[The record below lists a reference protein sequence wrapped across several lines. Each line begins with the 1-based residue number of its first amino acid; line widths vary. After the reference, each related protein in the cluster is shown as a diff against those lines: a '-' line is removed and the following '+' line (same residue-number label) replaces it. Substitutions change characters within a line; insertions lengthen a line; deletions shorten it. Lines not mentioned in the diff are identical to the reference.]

1 MSQTG
6 GRLIEILE
14 RVARSSEPL
23 GLMEVAEQTG
33 LDKSTTSRLLSFM
46 HKRQLVVRDPVTRR
60 YTVGPALLSLAAF
73 ALQGSDLRRVTRPYL
88 ERIRDLT
95 GETVSLHLRVGG
107 ERVCVDG
114 VESPHVVRRV
124 LPLGQP
130 IPLYSGPSG
139 KVILAYLPKA
149 EIEKISKSAHL
160 PTEAHAVLARQLDEI
175 ARLGFLVAIGDRTA
189 GVGAVSVPLFDP
201 VGPVASITVAGPA
214 DRWNLKRLRE
224 HAPAIAAMA
233 SQISAALG
241 GRRP

>member
-1 MSQTG
+1 
-6 GRLIEILE
+6 
-14 RVARSSEPL
+14 
-23 GLMEVAEQTG
+23 
-33 LDKSTTSRLLSFM
+33 
-46 HKRQLVVRDPVTRR
+46 
-60 YTVGPALLSLAAF
+60 
-73 ALQGSDLRRVTRPYL
+73 VTRPYL

-149 EIEKISKSAHL
+149 EIEKITKSAHL
-160 PTEAHAVLARQLDEI
+160 PTEAHAVLTRQLDEI

-224 HAPAIAAMA
+224 HAPAIADMA